1 VPVIARCPLSA
12 LNSVVFPLFGYP
24 TIPRRGIEPGIVPTL
39 PAMEQVA
46 VIGAGSWG
54 TAVAAL
60 AAREHSV
67 TLWARRPDLAEA
79 INNRGENPDYLPGV
93 RLPFGLRA
101 TTDLAEAISGA
112 TLIAMAV
119 PSHGF
124 AQVMEDIGSIP
135 PDVPLISLTKGIEVG
150 SLRRMTEV
158 IQGALSDH
166 DPRRIGVLTGPN
178 LAAEVMAGSPTAAVV
193 AMADAEAAS
202 RVQKTMTGPT
212 FRVYTNDDVVGCE
225 LAGSLKN
232 VMAIAAGMSTGLGF
246 GDNTRAALIT
256 RALAEVT
263 RLGVALGGQPPTFAG
278 LAGMGDLIATCTSP
292 HSRNH
297 RVGLGLAA
305 GKKLDEIQ
313 SEMNMVAEGVKTT
326 KAVLEL
332 AARASVEM
340 PIAQQVGLVLYEGH
354 HPRQAVMSLM
364 TRASK
369 AED

>member
-1 VPVIARCPLSA
+1 MDRI
-12 LNSVVFPLFGYP
+12 
-24 TIPRRGIEPGIVPTL
+24 
-39 PAMEQVA
+39 A

-54 TAVAAL
+54 TAAASL
-60 AAREHSV
+60 AARQHRV
-67 TLWARRPDLAEA
+67 RLWARRPALARA
-79 INNRGENPDYLPGV
+79 INVSCENPDYLPGHQ
-93 RLPFGLRA
+93 LPQGLEA
-101 TTDLAEAISGA
+101 TSDLEEAVEGA
-112 TLIAMAV
+112 GMVAIAV

-124 AQVMEDIGSIP
+124 AEVLAHIEVGN
-135 PDVPLISLTKGIEVG
+135 DVPIISLTKGIEVET
-150 SLRRMTEV
+150 LRRMTEV
-158 IQGALSDH
+158 ITDLRADH
-166 DPRRIGVLTGPN
+166 DSDRIGVLTGPN

-193 AMADAEAAS
+193 AIKNPEVAS
-202 RVQKTMTGPT
+202 QVQATFMGPT

-256 RALAEVT
+256 RALAELT
-263 RLGVALGGQPPTFAG
+263 RLGVALGGAPATFSG

-297 RVGLGLAA
+297 RVGLELAA
-305 GKKLDEIQ
+305 GKKLDQITG
-313 SEMNMVAEGVKTT
+313 EMSMIAEGVKTT

-332 AARASVEM
+332 ADRAGVEM
-340 PIAQQVGLVLYEGH
+340 PIAAQVGNVLYAGH

-369 AED
+369 AEV